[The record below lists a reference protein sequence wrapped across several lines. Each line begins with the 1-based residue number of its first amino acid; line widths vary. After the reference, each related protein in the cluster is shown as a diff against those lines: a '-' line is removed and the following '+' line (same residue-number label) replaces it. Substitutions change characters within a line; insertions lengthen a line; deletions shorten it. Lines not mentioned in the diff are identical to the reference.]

1 MQNFENQNTL
11 IQWVNKLNIYI
22 YPWVKNN
29 ILAQH
34 GWKPIGEHNFGDHSL
49 M

>member
-22 YPWVKNN
+22 YIYISLGQKQHTCTTWVETY
-29 ILAQH
+29 
-34 GWKPIGEHNFGDHSL
+34 W
-49 M
+49 